1 MVQLANYRISFT
13 SFPPHRNSNNCKL
26 CNYLE
31 HCKLS
36 ERYEITGN
44 NIIGGNYIAKFLE
57 ELQLGEGGG
66 GGGKNSFMFGIE
78 FRKKG
83 TFKFVFNSLLN

>member
-66 GGGKNSFMFGIE
+66 GGEERTVSCLESNLGRRE
-78 FRKKG
+78 H
-83 TFKFVFNSLLN
+83 LNLFSILY